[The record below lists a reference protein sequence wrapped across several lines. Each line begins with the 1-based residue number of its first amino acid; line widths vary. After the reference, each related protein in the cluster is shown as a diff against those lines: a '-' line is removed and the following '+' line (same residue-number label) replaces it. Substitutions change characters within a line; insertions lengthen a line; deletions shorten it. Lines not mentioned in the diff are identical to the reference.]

1 MLNLDAV
8 AARGA
13 RVALRAAERLVRY
26 DELASL
32 AHDRIKFLKQAGVTA
47 EDRVLLRC
55 RSTVGTVV
63 NALALMQQ
71 GGAVLPVSAEL
82 PDHSLE
88 TVEKAFAPR
97 WRVAD
102 DEVHRAGAVA
112 SSHGTSFA
120 QALLSS
126 GSSGRPKIVL
136 RDAAHVEAG
145 VRIFV
150 GGLEIGES
158 DRVLALVPL
167 EHSFGFNS
175 VMLGALTQ
183 GAQIVFPGSRHPRGI
198 IDEIEANAISVFTAP
213 PLFFDWMHR
222 FAERSRPLAP
232 VRVCVS
238 VGDILTRAG
247 HAAFV
252 DKFGVELWQSYGA
265 SECGPALLNRSAGY
279 VDETMA
285 LGETYPGVEVSLRTD
300 AGTAPGEGE
309 TGEIVVRS
317 AAVALGYL
325 GEQDGGSRIV
335 GREFFTGDLARYRG
349 GLLQFAGRR
358 KLLIARAG
366 RKVDPAEIEQVLRSH
381 PDVVDAAVRAIPGVG
396 QQPLQALVVARHPI
410 SPEALIEMCS
420 RSLPAHM
427 VPRIIE
433 FRESLPRDAAGKL
446 RRDALGEA

>member
-1 MLNLDAV
+1 MLELDAV

-13 RVALRAAERLVRY
+13 RVALRAAGKLVRY

-32 AHDRIKFLKQAGVTA
+32 VHDRIHYLKQAGVTA
-47 EDRVLLRC
+47 EDRVVLGC
-55 RSTVGTVV
+55 RSNVGTVV

-71 GGAVLPVSAEL
+71 RCAVLPVSAEL

-88 TVEKAFAPR
+88 NVEKAFAPR
-97 WRVAD
+97 WRIAD
-102 DEVHRAGAVA
+102 DEVRGTGAAA
-112 SSHGTSFA
+112 SLGTNFA

-126 GSSGRPKIVL
+126 GSAGRPKIVL
-136 RDAAHVEAG
+136 RAAAHVAAG
-145 VRIFV
+145 VRIFA
-150 GGLEIGES
+150 GGLAIGDG

-183 GAQIVFPGSRHPRGI
+183 GAQIVFPESRHPRGI
-198 IDEIEANAISVFTAP
+198 IDEIETHAVTVFPAP

-222 FAERSRPLAP
+222 FAERPRPLTP

-265 SECGPALLNRSAGY
+265 SECGPALLNRSADY

-285 LGETYPGVEVSLRTD
+285 LGDTYPGVEVSLRTD
-300 AGTAPGEGE
+300 EGTTPGEGE

-317 AAVALGYL
+317 PAVALGYL

-335 GREFFTGDLARYRG
+335 DREFFTGDLACYRR
-349 GLLQFAGRR
+349 GLLEFAGRR

-381 PDVVDAAVRAIPGVG
+381 PDVVDAAVRAIPGIG
-396 QQPLQALVVARHPI
+396 QQPLQALVVARRAI
-410 SPEALIEMCS
+410 RPEDLIDLCS
-420 RSLPAHM
+420 RSLAAHM

-433 FRESLPRDAAGKL
+433 FREALPRDGAGKL
-446 RRDALGEA
+446 QRDALGDP

>member
-63 NALALMQQ
+63 SALALMQQ

-167 EHSFGFNS
+167 ST
-175 VMLGALTQ
+175 ALD
-183 GAQIVFPGSRHPRGI
+183 S
-198 IDEIEANAISVFTAP
+198 TA
-213 PLFFDWMHR
+213 
-222 FAERSRPLAP
+222 
-232 VRVCVS
+232 
-238 VGDILTRAG
+238 
-247 HAAFV
+247 
-252 DKFGVELWQSYGA
+252 
-265 SECGPALLNRSAGY
+265 
-279 VDETMA
+279 
-285 LGETYPGVEVSLRTD
+285 
-300 AGTAPGEGE
+300 
-309 TGEIVVRS
+309 
-317 AAVALGYL
+317 
-325 GEQDGGSRIV
+325 
-335 GREFFTGDLARYRG
+335 
-349 GLLQFAGRR
+349 
-358 KLLIARAG
+358 
-366 RKVDPAEIEQVLRSH
+366 
-381 PDVVDAAVRAIPGVG
+381 
-396 QQPLQALVVARHPI
+396 
-410 SPEALIEMCS
+410 
-420 RSLPAHM
+420 
-427 VPRIIE
+427 
-433 FRESLPRDAAGKL
+433 
-446 RRDALGEA
+446 